1 MWFNAAVT
9 VVLVHGNPEV
19 AAIWDSLRAELGR
32 DDVVMLSPPGFG
44 APVPDGFEATADE
57 YRDWLIAELEAMEG
71 PLDLVGHDWGGGH
84 VLRVA
89 AARPDLIRSWCSDVA
104 GIVDPAYEWHDFA
117 KIWQTPGDG
126 EAFVE
131 AMNGMPTEQRAA
143 AFVDGGMTQEAAEAC
158 AAASGPEMGRCIL
171 ALYRSAQPAAMVQWG
186 EELEHAERRPGLVII
201 ATEDAFTGGEEM
213 ARRSAERFGAQV
225 GVIQGAGHWWMLQD
239 PAAGAIV
246 LSDFFAGLD

>member
-104 GIVDPAYEWHDFA
+104 GIVDPAYEARLRQD
-117 KIWQTPGDG
+117 
-126 EAFVE
+126 
-131 AMNGMPTEQRAA
+131 
-143 AFVDGGMTQEAAEAC
+143 
-158 AAASGPEMGRCIL
+158 L
-171 ALYRSAQPAAMVQWG
+171 A
-186 EELEHAERRPGLVII
+186 
-201 ATEDAFTGGEEM
+201 D
-213 ARRSAERFGAQV
+213 ARRR
-225 GVIQGAGHWWMLQD
+225 
-239 PAAGAIV
+239 
-246 LSDFFAGLD
+246 